1 MLGLR
6 RQFRL
11 VCLVFILTL
20 FQGCA
25 LMLNRPLNGVS
36 IDQPNQENCR
46 GYFLS
51 LEKRITWDRLTDA
64 QYQKID
70 SFPYLRLDRFSAALK
85 LDIDLES
92 VSFPALVDR
101 LQALDREAR
110 MIELANAG
118 MDLKTHGEQV
128 AQCAKLLQA
137 TDLADPL
144 RRRELSKKLV
154 VDNDYSS
161 VYRVFG
167 AYALTKVP
175 FSKGVERLEA
185 DRKLVLEGVS
195 KPSSGV
201 ARRLLYPPTTNNSA
215 IADLAAALRP
225 NPSDP
230 LKIPHPSPD
239 QLARLFHRFAPIFDL
254 QVASDADQ
262 TGELQWMAEAN
273 TSKLGV
279 DSLKPTVYQQ
289 TSLTRYKG
297 HNLLQLNYTIWFA
310 ARPKERG
317 AWIDLLAGSIDG
329 LTIRVTL
336 APDGV
341 PLMYDSIH
349 PCGCYHT
356 FFPPKAV
363 TLKPSPAT
371 LIEWA
376 FAPINAPDLA
386 LTERLVIQVAAG
398 THYIDR
404 LEKIASI
411 DPTGERYQAVDY
423 DQLRTLAVSPN
434 VRRSAFDALGFMPGT
449 DRLES
454 WVFWPMG
461 IKRAGTMRQWGR
473 HATAFVGRRHFDDA
487 DLLEQ
492 RFDFDPRHFPIG
504 SK

>member
-11 VCLVFILTL
+11 VCLVVILTL

-25 LMLNRPLNGVS
+25 LMLNRPQNGVS
-36 IDQPNQENCR
+36 IDQPNPENCR
-46 GYFLS
+46 VYFFS
-51 LEKRITWDRLTDA
+51 LDKKISSQGLNDA
-64 QYQKID
+64 QYQKIE

-101 LQALDREAR
+101 LRALDREAR

-118 MDLKTHGEQV
+118 MDLETHGEQV
-128 AQCAKLLQA
+128 AQCATLLQA
-137 TDLADPL
+137 TDLADPR
-144 RRRELSKKLV
+144 RRRELSKKPV
-154 VDNDYSS
+154 VDDDYSS
-161 VYRVFG
+161 VYRLFG

-175 FSKGVERLEA
+175 FAKGVERLEA
-185 DRKLVLEGVS
+185 DRKLVLGGFS
-195 KPSSGV
+195 KLPSGV
-201 ARRLLYPPTTNNSA
+201 ARRLLHPPSTNNWT
-215 IADLAAALRP
+215 IVDLAAMLKP
-225 NPSDP
+225 DPVDP
-230 LKIPHPSPD
+230 LQIPNPSPD
-239 QLARLFHRFAPIFDL
+239 QLAQLFHRFAPIFDI

-262 TGELQWMAEAN
+262 TGELQWIAEAN
-273 TSKLGV
+273 AMKLGV
-279 DSLKPTVYQQ
+279 NSLKPTVYQQ

-329 LTIRVTL
+329 LTVRVTL

-363 TLKPSPAT
+363 RVKPSPEKMS
-371 LIEWA
+371 EWA
-376 FAPINAPDLA
+376 FAPINAPELA
-386 LTERLVIQVAAG
+386 PEERLVIQVAAG

-404 LEKIASI
+404 LEKMASI
-411 DPTGERYQAVDY
+411 DQTAERYQAVDY
-423 DQLRTLAVSPN
+423 DQLRSLPVSPN

-449 DRLES
+449 ERLES

-487 DLLEQ
+487 DLMEQ
-492 RFDFDPRHFPIG
+492 RFDFDPHHFPMG